1 MKATLI
7 RIITPLTLISCVS
20 AGCSRP
26 NYSPRPTIDPKVQEQ
41 LEAPI
46 NCATAKEDIASLE
59 DARASVAKQ
68 VISGVRAVNPFSAA
82 AGVVLGDEQD
92 RLQVASGKYNDK
104 IDAKIA
110 QIKRKCVAYLGEV

>member
-1 MKATLI
+1 ML
-7 RIITPLTLISCVS
+7 TPELLTETYH
-20 AGCSRP
+20 RP
-26 NYSPRPTIDPKVQEQ
+26 QGS
-41 LEAPI
+41 
-46 NCATAKEDIASLE
+46 KEDIASLE

>member
-92 RLQVASGKYNDK
+92 RLYRRNYFAHRSKVRHNERLDLQLLC
-104 IDAKIA
+104 
-110 QIKRKCVAYLGEV
+110 R